1 MEREPERRKGKFRE
15 HRSSTATRRDG
26 PGRGRRVP
34 AEERRAPSSNPV
46 SRMIERKLVSD
57 FAYTYA
63 LKYSD
68 GKLYVASTTNLNIA

>member
-1 MEREPERRKGKFRE
+1 M
-15 HRSSTATRRDG
+15 STAAAPQPAVTG
-26 PGRGRRVP
+26 PGAGGGVP
-34 AEERRAPSSNPV
+34 AEEGRAPSSNPV

-68 GKLYVASTTNLNIA
+68 EKLYVASTTNLNIA